1 MSDFN
6 KSKTSIHYRE
16 HKRLSSIARISTLS
30 NRNINKSKHVRIY
43 LPTYQ
48 LNPKVRFNIEKVG
61 KILRNIV
68 DAELEEVQYNDKAI
82 PELCLNLAE
91 SIRLAIKE
99 QNYDRYRIIVCVSI
113 GQKRQQGVHVYH
125 SFLWDP
131 DRDVYVAHNFENCH
145 IFANIVVYGIYL
157 D

>member
-1 MSDFN
+1 MSTTATDPAVPP
-6 KSKTSIHYRE
+6 KPKQ
-16 HKRLSSIARISTLS
+16 
-30 NRNINKSKHVRIY
+30 VRIY

-99 QNYDRYRIIVCVSI
+99 QNYDRYVIIHIICLSVT
-113 GQKRQQGVHVYH
+113 KR
-125 SFLWDP
+125 
-131 DRDVYVAHNFENCH
+131 R
-145 IFANIVVYGIYL
+145 
-157 D
+157 

>member
-1 MSDFN
+1 MSTTATDSAVPP
-6 KSKTSIHYRE
+6 KPKQ
-16 HKRLSSIARISTLS
+16 
-30 NRNINKSKHVRIY
+30 VRIY

-68 DAELEEVQYNDKAI
+68 DSELEEIQYNDKAV

-99 QNYDRYRIIVCVSI
+99 QNYDRYVKSI
-113 GQKRQQGVHVYH
+113 HCQ
-125 SFLWDP
+125 S
-131 DRDVYVAHNFENCH
+131 VAKSM
-145 IFANIVVYGIYL
+145 
-157 D
+157 